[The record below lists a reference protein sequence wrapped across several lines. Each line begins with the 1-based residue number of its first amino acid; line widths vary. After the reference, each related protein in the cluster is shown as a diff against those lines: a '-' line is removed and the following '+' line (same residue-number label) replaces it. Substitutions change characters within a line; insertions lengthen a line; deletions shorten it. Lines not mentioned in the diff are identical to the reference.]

1 MKGVLPGSTSRNARI
16 ARVVAW
22 LLGAAALAAL
32 ALAAADGLDAAGRQR
47 LVRMLVL
54 LASGGMAVGAQ
65 YALYPS
71 PTARRLQL
79 SNPGPARLLRL
90 QLGRWAPIPLVLA
103 AAAAAAG
110 WPDPT
115 LMVEGAL
122 SVVAVGLFAF
132 ARVAALGRAVRRWER
147 EEDGGWYRALYTWA
161 PPVRFLVPDPLVPG
175 MLRTGEVFL
184 SGAVLAVAGQ
194 AVGEGLGALVAPVAL
209 LAVAAGLVARLRDR
223 FDEAFWTSHGV
234 WADAFRQVELVE
246 GREPVRYDAVYWAPS
261 SLRPAV
267 WAGLVS
273 MDRRLPLGRVAA
285 LALVF
290 VAAVHLVD
298 AGSGPEAG
306 VLALYVLGLN
316 GAVALSA
323 RDDVVPPALAHRLG
337 GVMRWTAAR
346 FLMNVRWWPPLAATF
361 LLLIW
366 LAEDVGWG
374 DLAVWTAVD
383 LAAAALSAL
392 LVTLADR
399 ARFRRALA

>member
-1 MKGVLPGSTSRNARI
+1 M
-16 ARVVAW
+16 
-22 LLGAAALAAL
+22 
-32 ALAAADGLDAAGRQR
+32 
-47 LVRMLVL
+47 
-54 LASGGMAVGAQ
+54 
-65 YALYPS
+65 
-71 PTARRLQL
+71 
-79 SNPGPARLLRL
+79 
-90 QLGRWAPIPLVLA
+90 
-103 AAAAAAG
+103 
-110 WPDPT
+110 
-115 LMVEGAL
+115 
-122 SVVAVGLFAF
+122 
-132 ARVAALGRAVRRWER
+132 
-147 EEDGGWYRALYTWA
+147 
-161 PPVRFLVPDPLVPG
+161 
-175 MLRTGEVFL
+175 
-184 SGAVLAVAGQ
+184 
-194 AVGEGLGALVAPVAL
+194 
-209 LAVAAGLVARLRDR
+209 AAGLVARLRDR